1 MDTSKRYRPISYLQ
15 TNAADLA
22 KEISQQLGPVV
33 ITHDGQPSFVCVSM
47 EEYFEMQET
56 NALIKIINLGR
67 REIKRGKYESL
78 ADARASLGA
87 AILKQNV
94 APIKGTRYR

>member
-22 KEISQQLGPVV
+22 KEISERAGPVV
-33 ITHDGQPSFVCVSM
+33 ITQDGQPSFVCVSM
-47 EEYFEMQET
+47 EEYFEMKET

-67 REIKRGKYESL
+67 GEIKRGKYESL
-78 ADARASLGA
+78 ADARASLDA
-87 AILKQNV
+87 AILKDDV
-94 APIKGTRYR
+94 AD